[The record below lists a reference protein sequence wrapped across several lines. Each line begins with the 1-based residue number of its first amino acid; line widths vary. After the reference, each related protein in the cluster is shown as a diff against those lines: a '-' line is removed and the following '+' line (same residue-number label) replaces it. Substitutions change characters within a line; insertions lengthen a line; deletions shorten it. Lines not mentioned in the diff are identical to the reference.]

1 MQSIP
6 NNNLRL
12 ALYCRVSTEEQ
23 REGQTIES
31 QIKELEQFATSRWTI
46 IRTYKDEGWSGS
58 ILARPELDRLRDDAS
73 KHLFDAV
80 LINDV
85 DRLAR
90 DVTHLGII
98 KRDLER
104 HGLRVIFR
112 KLPGEASP
120 AHNLL
125 INVLGSFAEFER
137 ELIADR
143 TRRGKR
149 YKVETRKQYLGAI
162 PPYGFQYTPKSSAAS
177 GESGLRILPGEAAV
191 VGQVYRWVGDE
202 GLSVRKV
209 VQKLNASRVLPRKA
223 GSKWQG
229 STVLRILHSEVY
241 KGLWHYNKHEHCEP
255 LRRRANDKYHKR
267 LKSSLR
273 RRPRTE
279 WIEVPL
285 PETLRIIDPALWRRV
300 QEQLR
305 RNTAFSPRHSKHR
318 YFLTGLIRC
327 GGCNG
332 SYVGDPSHGRFAYR
346 CIKRCRK
353 YLSIR
358 EEFLNVTVW
367 DALERAL
374 QNPNAILRGL
384 SQHKEVANSNV
395 ETMITAEVTQIDAEE
410 LRILQ
415 AYRLEILSTEQL
427 KRELLGLKA
436 RRSLIQMRT
445 VPTTTSVN
453 TESRNVKR
461 SVKDYC
467 IRVSRRL
474 PALNW
479 DERQR
484 LLRVLVK
491 QILFRGDRVT
501 ISGHIPTEE
510 GSSTEV
516 PPVERIASTTS
527 WDCDPNTRS
536 IHFELTCLIK
546 RDADGASDSVFA
558 EAGISE

>member
-12 ALYCRVSTEEQ
+12 VLYCRVSTEEQ

-58 ILARPELDRLRDDAS
+58 ILARPELDKLRDDAS
-73 KHLFDAV
+73 KQLFDAV

-90 DVTHLGII
+90 DVSHLGII

-104 HGLRVIFR
+104 HGVRVIFR

-162 PPYGFQYTPKSSAAS
+162 PPYGYQYTPKSGAPS
-177 GESGLRILPGEAAV
+177 GESGLRILPEEAAV
-191 VGQVYRWVGDE
+191 VREMYRWVTDE

-209 VQKLNASRVLPRKA
+209 VQKLTESRILPRKA
-223 GSKWQG
+223 GSQWQR
-229 STVLRILHSEVY
+229 SSVLRILHSEVY

-255 LRRRANDKYHKR
+255 LRRRSNDKYRKR

-273 RRPRTE
+273 LRPRTE

-285 PETLRIIDPALWRRV
+285 PVTSRIVDPALWLRV

-305 RNTAFSPRHSKHR
+305 RNTTFSPRHSKHR

-353 YLSIR
+353 YPSIR

-367 DALERAL
+367 DALVRAL
-374 QNPNAILRGL
+374 QKPHAILRGL

-395 ETMITAEVTQIDAEE
+395 EALITADVTQIDAEE

-415 AYRLEILSTEQL
+415 AYRLEILSAEQL

-436 RRSLIQMRT
+436 RRSLLRMKTI
-445 VPTTTSVN
+445 TTPPLLN

-467 IRVSRRL
+467 GRVSRRL

-479 DERQR
+479 DERQH
-484 LLRVLVK
+484 LLRVLLK
-491 QILFRGDRVT
+491 QVLFRGDRVT

-516 PPVERIASTTS
+516 PPAERIASTTS
-527 WDCDPNTRS
+527 WDCDPNAAS
-536 IHFELTCLIK
+536 IHFELTCPIK
-546 RDADGASDSVFA
+546 KDADAIIECVLGKPTLRA
-558 EAGISE
+558 